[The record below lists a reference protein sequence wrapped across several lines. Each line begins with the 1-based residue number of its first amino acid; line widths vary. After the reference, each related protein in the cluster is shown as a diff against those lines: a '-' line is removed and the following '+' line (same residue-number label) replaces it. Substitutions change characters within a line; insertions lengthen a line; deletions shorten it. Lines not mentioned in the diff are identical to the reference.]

1 MKPRPRGRESENE
14 MVYFDNNAT
23 TPLDP
28 RVIERMSAFM
38 RDQFGNPSSL
48 YPIGRQAKESLHEA
62 RQHVARALGA
72 AVGDI
77 TFTGSGTESDNLAL
91 LGVLKARPDRPELV
105 VSAIEHP
112 AVQETAVY
120 CERRGIKVTVVP
132 VDRFG
137 TIDREALDRAVTGRT
152 ALVSVMHANNEIG
165 TIQPIREIADLAHA
179 RGALVHTDAVQSF
192 GKIAVDVEALGVDLL
207 TVSSHKI
214 YGPKGVGALY
224 VRKGTPLLPFVHGG
238 HQERGLRAG
247 TENTIGIVGFGEA
260 ARILPEA
267 MAQDKPRLTALAARL
282 RAGLEQRIAKIH
294 LNGHPTDRVPTTL
307 SYAILG
313 LEAEAVLLGLA
324 TQGISVSTGSACSE
338 DSDDVSHVLK
348 AIGLRPE
355 FARSTVRLSL
365 GRFNTEADVDTALDV
380 IPGMVEKLRRISA
393 WDPEEI
399 GS

>member
-1 MKPRPRGRESENE
+1 
-14 MVYFDNNAT
+14 MVYLDNNAT

-28 RVIERMSAFM
+28 LVVERMSAFM

-48 YPIGRQAKESLHEA
+48 YPIGRQAKESLTEA
-62 RQHVARALGA
+62 RQHVAAALGA
-72 AVGDI
+72 SVGDI
-77 TFTGSGTESDNLAL
+77 TFTGSGTEADNQAL
-91 LGVLKARPDRPELV
+91 LGVLDARPDRPELV

-112 AVQETAVY
+112 AVQETAAY
-120 CERRGIKVTVVP
+120 CETRGVKVTTIP

-137 TIDREALDRAVTGRT
+137 TVDLGALEEAVSERT

-165 TIQPIREIADLAHA
+165 TIQPIRRIADLAHA
-179 RGALVHTDAVQSF
+179 RGALLPSDAVQSF
-192 GKIAVDVEALGVDLL
+192 GKIEVDVEELGVDLL

-224 VRKGTPLLPFVHGG
+224 VRKGVLLRPFVHGG

-260 ARILPEA
+260 ARVLPERL
-267 MAQDKPRLTALAARL
+267 AQDKPRLAALAARL
-282 RAGLEQRIAKIH
+282 RAGLEQRVPKIR
-294 LNGHPTDRVPTTL
+294 LNGHPSQRIATTL
-307 SYAILG
+307 SYAFLG
-313 LEAEAVLLGLA
+313 LEAEAILLGLA
-324 TQGISVSTGSACSE
+324 TKGICVSTGSACSE

-355 FARSTVRLSL
+355 FARSTVRMSL

-380 IPGMVEKLRRISA
+380 IPAMVEKLRAISA
-393 WDPEEI
+393 WDPEEEEA
-399 GS
+399 